1 VRHDG
6 FRYHDFM
13 NENQVYRTHQDH
25 DAGQLFDQSVDW
37 LPLDPSY
44 ATHRIGLN
52 QGGQRRW

>member
-1 VRHDG
+1 
-6 FRYHDFM
+6 M
-13 NENQVYRTHQDH
+13 NENQVYRTPEDH
-25 DAGQLFDQSVDW
+25 DAGQVFDQSVDW